1 MTKKT
6 KKEEYVPIA
15 DDLDADLK
23 LHVIN
28 DTSKGAI
35 EYSTLGFGDVFSN
48 WKNFIYENSLE
59 KTKKEFY
66 PKIGSLIRHY
76 SGDVYKII
84 DIRLDYIQY
93 HPKLNDANPNTV
105 YNRPV
110 YTVIIEKQN

>member
-1 MTKKT
+1 MARTKK
-6 KKEEYVPIA
+6 KESYETPAENIEA
-15 DDLDADLK
+15 SIQLE
-23 LHVIN
+23 VIN
-28 DTSKGAI
+28 APKGDI
-35 EYSTLGFGDVFSN
+35 QLSVLGFSTEFSN
-48 WKNFIYENSLE
+48 WKNYIHENDLE

-66 PKIGSLIRHY
+66 PKIGSTITHY

-105 YNRPV
+105 YNHPV

>member
-1 MTKKT
+1 MAKKT
-6 KKEEYVPIA
+6 KKEEYIPIA

-23 LHVIN
+23 LRVIN
-28 DTSKGAI
+28 DTSKGSI

-76 SGDVYKII
+76 SGYMFKVI
-84 DIRLDYIQY
+84 DITLEHIEFY
-93 HPKLNDANPNTV
+93 PKMNDANPDTV
-105 YNRPV
+105 YKRPIYV
-110 YTVIIEKQN
+110 VTLEKIC